1 MMPLSTAVPQKEAVC
16 PPGPMLIAI
25 REPRWCWP
33 MALNRVS
40 MLVLVRLSPRR
51 SITSSDISQ
60 VQPLAGALAGL
71 PTNPRKR
78 TRPYCEWPSEP
89 SGSRRESL
97 GPVNSALRWPLPAGG
112 TALAPANTAW
122 APSRQA
128 RTVQAV
134 VQFARLLGLGSGMAG
149 VMIQN
154 IDRDRSAR
162 HLERNQGWAARRTK
176 ANAHLRG
183 RNGWQRTMSPTG

>member
-1 MMPLSTAVPQKEAVC
+1 
-16 PPGPMLIAI
+16 
-25 REPRWCWP
+25 

-40 MLVLVRLSPRR
+40 MIVLVRLSPKR

-97 GPVNSALRWPLPAGG
+97 GPVNSALRWPLPARGA
-112 TALAPANTAW
+112 ALAPANTAW

-128 RTVQAV
+128 RTVQTTV
-134 VQFARLLGLGSGMAG
+134 RFGRSLDLGSGMAG

-154 IDRDRSAR
+154 IDRDLSPR
-162 HLERNQGWAARRTK
+162 HLERNQGWAARRPK
-176 ANAHLRG
+176 ANALLPG
-183 RNGWQRTMSPTG
+183 RNDWRRTMSPDRKSTRLNSSHL